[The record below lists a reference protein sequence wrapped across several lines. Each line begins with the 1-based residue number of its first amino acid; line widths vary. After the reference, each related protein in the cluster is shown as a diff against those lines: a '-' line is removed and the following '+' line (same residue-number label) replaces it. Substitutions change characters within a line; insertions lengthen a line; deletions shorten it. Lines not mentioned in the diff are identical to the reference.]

1 MNLEG
6 HVAVVTGASRGVGRA
21 IAEALEARGLAV
33 ATVARRSAQFTADV
47 SNPADV
53 DRLKTAV
60 EAELGRP
67 TVLVNAAG
75 IFGPIALVQDGDPEE
90 WVETLMIN
98 AVGPYLV
105 SRAFLDGMLDAGWG
119 RIVNLSSAAS
129 LHTPGRLNSAYGTAK
144 VALNQFTRHLAA
156 EIEGTGVTANVI
168 HPGDVKTAMW
178 ADIRDK
184 MDTVSERGYHDW
196 VAWVEQTGGDPPRKG
211 GQARDRHHRER
222 RQRAL
227 SLDRRSASDPDSE
240 LGLGCGVGGVSP
252 TQQAMPKVINP
263 LGYRYSSSPRYPK
276 QPSAHPGPPPAVPRR
291 RCPGGQDTP
300 GQRGIA
306 CR

>member
-21 IAEALEARGLAV
+21 IAEALEARGLSV

-47 SNPADV
+47 SDPADV

-60 EAELGRP
+60 EAEFGRP

-75 IFGPIALVQDGDPEE
+75 VFGPISLVKDSDPGE
-90 WVETLMIN
+90 WVETLMID

-105 SRAFLDGMLDAGWG
+105 SRAFLNGMLNAGWG

-129 LHTPGRLNSAYGTAK
+129 LHTPRRLNSAYGTAK

-184 MDTVSERGYHDW
+184 TGTLSGSGYHDW
-196 VAWVEQTGGDPPRKG
+196 VEWVEQTGGDPPEK
-211 GQARDRHHRER
+211 AAKLVIDIIE
-222 RQRAL
+222 
-227 SLDRRSASDPDSE
+227 SDVNGRFLWIDD
-240 LGLGCGVGGVSP
+240 
-252 TQQAMPKVINP
+252 P
-263 LGYRYSSSPRYPK
+263 LQTPI
-276 QPSAHPGPPPAVPRR
+276 PSW
-291 RCPGGQDTP
+291 D
-300 GQRGIA
+300 
-306 CR
+306 

>member
-21 IAEALEARGLAV
+21 IADALEAHGLAV

-90 WVETLMIN
+90 WVETLMID

-105 SRAFLDGMLDAGWG
+105 SRAFLDGMLSAGWG

-184 MDTVSERGYHDW
+184 MGTASESGYHDW
-196 VAWVEQTGGDPPRKG
+196 VAWVEQTGGDPPEK
-211 GQARDRHHRER
+211 AAKLVIDIIE
-222 RQRAL
+222 
-227 SLDRRSASDPDSE
+227 SDVNGRFLWIDD
-240 LGLGCGVGGVSP
+240 
-252 TQQAMPKVINP
+252 P
-263 LGYRYSSSPRYPK
+263 LQTPI
-276 QPSAHPGPPPAVPRR
+276 PSW
-291 RCPGGQDTP
+291 D
-300 GQRGIA
+300 
-306 CR
+306 